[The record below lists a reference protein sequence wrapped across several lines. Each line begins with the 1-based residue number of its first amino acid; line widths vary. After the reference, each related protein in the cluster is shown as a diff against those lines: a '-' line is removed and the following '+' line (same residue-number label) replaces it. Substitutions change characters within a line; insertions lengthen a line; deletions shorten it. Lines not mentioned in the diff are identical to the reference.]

1 MENNPQ
7 WMHSEMIRKYYISQ
21 REYLFLMLHCI
32 NVKKKYFLK
41 LWLWLCTMYKDDIND
56 ISCGIEHHNKSTG
69 EKHPL
74 GCWKSRKASLFLM
87 PAICHPCVSPVSG
100 VTGGDGIIISLG
112 IWVTVLPS
120 HKRQHVWLLWTKIRR
135 KYRFGFHF
143 WAKNQETN
151 GNKNAFNIWRG
162 RPHSLVEL

>member
-1 MENNPQ
+1 MDAQ
-7 WMHSEMIRKYYISQ
+7 WDDKKI
-21 REYLFLMLHCI
+21 LFITERVFILDASLCQCEKNI
-32 NVKKKYFLK
+32 LSKI
-41 LWLWLCTMYKDDIND
+41 WLLMYKDDINE

-151 GNKNAFNIWRG
+151 RNKNAFNIWRG
-162 RPHSLVEL
+162 RPRSLVKL